1 MSSNQITLKG
11 VKKSYGGRVV
21 SDIGDLTLGRHG
33 VEGLI
38 GPNGA
43 GKTTLMSLITG
54 KISADAGKI
63 LFFEN
68 GNRHDISGKKLDAVA
83 RLGLVRTNQRIQDFE
98 SLGILDSMLLS
109 MAQPA
114 QETVLG
120 LFAETA
126 LRQRA
131 HPAISR
137 YLEAFRFSDPGGY
150 ALSAGEKK
158 LLDIIRCLLLRPKF
172 LLMDEP
178 TVGLPQDQTDK
189 VMEVVRDAAR
199 DEGMSVVIIEHD
211 LDLIWNVCE
220 YIHFMADGR
229 IMAQGTPDE
238 VRTSTMVR
246 EKYMGEG
253 DA

>member
-1 MSSNQITLKG
+1 MSNNQITLKG

-33 VEGLI
+33 IEGLI

-54 KISADAGKI
+54 KVSVDAGEI

-109 MAQPA
+109 VAQPT
-114 QETVLG
+114 QESVLS

-126 LRQRA
+126 LRQKA
-131 HPAISR
+131 HPAINR
-137 YLEAFRFSDPGGY
+137 YLKAFRFSDPGGY

-158 LLDIIRCLLLRPKF
+158 LLDIIRCLLLKPKF

-189 VMEVVRDAAR
+189 VMEVVREAAR
-199 DEGMSVVIIEHD
+199 EEGMSVVIIEHD